1 MRKSVLLRA
10 DGSETMGL
18 GHLYRMV
25 ALADM
30 LAPDFD
36 CYLAYREGFSAVW
49 TDNENICASY
59 KITGPEEEE
68 AAEVCALATG
78 LQEESGY
85 PVIIVLD
92 GYKFDLNYQACIKAE
107 GFQLVFV
114 DDIQHTAF
122 VCDLVVNHA
131 PSARRID
138 YELAH
143 YSKTA
148 FGLRFALL
156 RQVFLL
162 PSEQVLS
169 SDPKASVFLCL
180 GGADPDNLSVSVLK
194 LLEDSGFDCLVNLVI
209 GSAYLHKEAL
219 AAFLAQSK
227 LSVRVHQGL
236 SAQEMSAL
244 MWSSAFGITSPS
256 TISLEY
262 LATGKQLYLQQ
273 TADNQ
278 KDIQAALL
286 SQKIAYPLDALKR
299 VDKYPL
305 NSAVGRLYDGNQ
317 GIRFRKLFS
326 GLGLNIRGARYDD
339 CKLIYRWATD
349 PAVRA
354 QSFSSEEIHW
364 HKHRAWF
371 IGQLARADRRFY
383 ICENEEGPI
392 GLVRF
397 SIENEV
403 ALLGYSLG
411 TSARGK
417 GYGVSMLHFATER
430 LRAEL
435 PSVVKIDAYVKKENI
450 ASQITLARLGY
461 AEFPTEAHRDALKF
475 ILDIAELKH
484 FE

>member
-30 LAPDFD
+30 LAPEFD
-36 CYLAYREGFSAVW
+36 CYLAYREGFSAIW
-49 TDNENICASY
+49 TDNENIRAAY
-59 KITGPEEEE
+59 RMTGPEEEE
-68 AAEVCALATG
+68 AAEVCTLATR
-78 LQEESGY
+78 LQEESGC

-107 GFQLVFV
+107 GFRLVFV

-143 YSKTA
+143 YTKTA

-162 PSEQVLS
+162 PSEETLS
-169 SDPKASVFLCL
+169 SDPNAPIFLCL
-180 GGADPDNLSVSVLK
+180 GGADPDNLSVSVLQ
-194 LLEDSGFDCLVNLVI
+194 LLEESGPDRAVDLVI

-227 LSVRVHQGL
+227 LPVRIHEGL
-236 SAQEMSAL
+236 SATEMSAL

-278 KDIQAALL
+278 KDIKAALL
-286 SQKIAYPLDALKR
+286 SQKLAYPINALKGA
-299 VDKYPL
+299 DKYPL

-317 GIRFRKLFS
+317 GVRFRKLFS
-326 GLGLNIRGARYDD
+326 GLGLTIRGAHYED
-339 CKLIYRWATD
+339 CRLIYRWATD

-354 QSFSSEEIHW
+354 QSFSSEEIQW
-364 HKHRAWF
+364 SEHRAWF
-371 IGQLARADRRFY
+371 IGQLARTDRRFY

-435 PSVVKIDAYVKKENI
+435 PTVARIDAYVKKENM

-461 AEFPTEAHRDALKF
+461 AELPTDVHQDALKF
-475 ILDIAELKH
+475 ILETGELKH